1 MRLPFFNDTKEKSE
15 YYLALLL
22 LDERVSA
29 VILEST
35 EGKIKVI
42 NRQEEFF
49 PSSIESVSNEEF
61 VATIDKAI
69 STAEEMLPPNIETHK
84 AVFGVKENWIED
96 ETKKIKKDYLANLKK
111 MCGALNLSPI
121 GFMGISEAIA
131 HFLQEE
137 EGAPLSAIFV
147 ELGKEYANISLYRG
161 GKVLEK
167 TNGPLEGS
175 APSTVDKLLRNLTVP
190 VLPARIILFH
200 GEKGEKLSQ
209 QFISYQWSALPST
222 HGKM

>member
-84 AVFGVKENWIED
+84 AVF
-96 ETKKIKKDYLANLKK
+96 
-111 MCGALNLSPI
+111 
-121 GFMGISEAIA
+121 
-131 HFLQEE
+131 
-137 EGAPLSAIFV
+137 
-147 ELGKEYANISLYRG
+147 
-161 GKVLEK
+161 
-167 TNGPLEGS
+167 
-175 APSTVDKLLRNLTVP
+175 
-190 VLPARIILFH
+190 
-200 GEKGEKLSQ
+200 
-209 QFISYQWSALPST
+209 
-222 HGKM
+222 